1 MMRAFRRS
9 GEHIEAQFEDI
20 EVSVLTN
27 LTEQLQALIDGIAA
41 GGAVGDAAGSRL
53 FPPAYL
59 RDDESA
65 EEFRRFTVDDLT
77 QGKRADAD
85 AVLETFRDHG
95 ALPVSMGHTTAVR
108 LDRERALRWMR
119 SLTDLRLSL
128 DSRIAEPTDELAA
141 ELSDED
147 VESLQGMYD
156 WLTFVQG
163 TLIEAV
169 EELDAR

>member
-1 MMRAFRRS
+1 MRAFRRS
-9 GEHIEAQFEDI
+9 GEHIEARFEDI

-27 LTEQLQALIDGIAA
+27 LTEQLHALIDGVAA
-41 GGAVGDAAGSRL
+41 EGAVEDAAGARL

-59 RDDESA
+59 SDEEAA
-65 EEFRRFTVDDLT
+65 EEFRRFTVDDLA
-77 QGKRADAD
+77 QSKKADAD

-95 ALPVSMGHTTAVR
+95 ALPVTMGRTTEVR
-108 LDRERALRWMR
+108 LDRDAALRWMR

-128 DSRIAEPTDELAA
+128 DSRIAEPTDALAA

>member
-1 MMRAFRRS
+1 
-9 GEHIEAQFEDI
+9 
-20 EVSVLTN
+20 
-27 LTEQLQALIDGIAA
+27 
-41 GGAVGDAAGSRL
+41 
-53 FPPAYL
+53 
-59 RDDESA
+59 
-65 EEFRRFTVDDLT
+65 RFTVDDLA
-77 QGKRADAD
+77 QNKKADAD

-95 ALPVSMGHTTAVR
+95 ALPVAMGRTTEVR
-108 LDRERALRWMR
+108 LDRDRALRWMR

-128 DSRIAEPTDELAA
+128 DARIAEPTDALAA

-169 EELDAR
+169 DELDES